1 MSDDN
6 KGGEQQG
13 FTPPAT
19 QEELNKLIGE
29 RVDRERKKYADYDD
43 VKAKAAQFDQLN
55 ESKKSDEQKTDE
67 RITALESEL
76 TAAKFA
82 ADRARIQARYSISDD
97 DADLFLTASDAGKL
111 EAQAK
116 ALAEKA
122 KADADRAADRK
133 KNGPVVP
140 AQKGN
145 EGGGGSDP
153 MREMARQVF
162 KRD

>member
-19 QEELNKLIGE
+19 QEELNRIIDTRL
-29 RVDRERKKYADYDD
+29 DRERKKYANYDELKS
-43 VKAKAAQFDQLN
+43 KAEQFDQLS
-55 ESKKSDEQKTDE
+55 ESKKSDEQKTNE

-76 TAAKFA
+76 AAAKFA

-97 DADLFLTASDAGKL
+97 DADLFLTATDAEKL

-116 ALAEKA
+116 ALA
-122 KADADRAADRK
+122 DRVADRK

-145 EGGGGSDP
+145 EIGGGSDP